1 MNQVKQNILVS
12 AILFLSLLLSVALSY
27 AITPNSATVTKVKP
41 PAEQQTKQPS
51 QAEKLNQSLQ
61 ILLPK
66 KGQ

>member
-27 AITPNSATVTKVKP
+27 AITPNSATVTEVKQP
-41 PAEQQTKQPS
+41 TEQQTKQK
-51 QAEKLNQSLQ
+51 EHTNKLNQSLQ